1 MVPSILSSAKNP
13 SEVGVLSSPL
23 NRRHT
28 SAAVIHE
35 CHDMLHDA
43 RGFPLLPQ
51 EAAVQEY

>member
-1 MVPSILSSAKNP
+1 MVPDVLSSAKNP
-13 SEVGVLSSPL
+13 SEVGVPSSPL
-23 NRRHT
+23 SRRHR

-35 CHDMLHDA
+35 CHDLLHDA